1 VYPVHRHHTAQRKK
15 VSTIIPNPGKSHIIK
30 VLVHPHSQKALKWH
44 RFLKNKV
51 VQLPGPRINVR
62 IQRSSDLVPDDHPSI
77 MAVQTERVDQIA
89 QVVLED
95 GMMNL
100 TPDALQIFRAAW
112 RGHAH
117 LYAKILKRGQMHLDA
132 FEVSNDEASDFFG
145 LATHTNQGVLTM
157 GFHPDAILHQRRE
170 GSAQK
175 ARHIPRRILVS
186 FSIAF

>member
-1 VYPVHRHHTAQRKK
+1 
-15 VSTIIPNPGKSHIIK
+15 
-30 VLVHPHSQKALKWH
+30 
-44 RFLKNKV
+44 
-51 VQLPGPRINVR
+51 
-62 IQRSSDLVPDDHPSI
+62 
-77 MAVQTERVDQIA
+77 MAVQTERVDQIPE
-89 QVVLED
+89 VVLEA

-112 RGHAH
+112 RGHAQ
-117 LYAKILKRGQMHLDA
+117 LYAEILKRGDMHLDA
-132 FEVSNDEASDFFG
+132 FEISDDEASDSLG

-175 ARHIPRRILVS
+175 AGHIPRQILVS